1 MVAVTGRVRLPALLS
16 AGKSFLSNTL
26 SRNFGRVPSRPTSYG
41 VIIRTPGVRGLAY
54 EPQTPFENI
63 ESAQQFVELL
73 CEAIEE
79 ARREVEVEVTRPQP
93 ERRLEAL
100 QLVSYNL
107 AKLSLHLS
115 TSHRILND
123 LRTLR
128 RLLFQERGVPEEEE
142 EAAEA
147 AESAGAE

>member
-1 MVAVTGRVRLPALLS
+1 M
-16 AGKSFLSNTL
+16 
-26 SRNFGRVPSRPTSYG
+26 
-41 VIIRTPGVRGLAY
+41 RGLAY

-79 ARREVEVEVTRPQP
+79 ARREVEAEVTRPQP

-142 EAAEA
+142 EAAE
-147 AESAGAE
+147 SAGAE

>member
-1 MVAVTGRVRLPALLS
+1 
-16 AGKSFLSNTL
+16 
-26 SRNFGRVPSRPTSYG
+26 
-41 VIIRTPGVRGLAY
+41 LAY

-79 ARREVEVEVTRPQP
+79 ARREVEAEVARPQP

-107 AKLSLHLS
+107 AKLSMHLS

-142 EAAEA
+142 EAAESA
-147 AESAGAE
+147 EATESAGAE

>member
-1 MVAVTGRVRLPALLS
+1 M
-16 AGKSFLSNTL
+16 
-26 SRNFGRVPSRPTSYG
+26 
-41 VIIRTPGVRGLAY
+41 AY